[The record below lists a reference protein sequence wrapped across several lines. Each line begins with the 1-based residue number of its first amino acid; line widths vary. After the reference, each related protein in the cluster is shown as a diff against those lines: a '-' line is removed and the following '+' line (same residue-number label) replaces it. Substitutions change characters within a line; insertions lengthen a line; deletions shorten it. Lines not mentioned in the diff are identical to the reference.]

1 MFSQDYTSLEQAW
14 LLPKACA
21 GAAQNTMINRLII
34 LSSVVCMLFTWG
46 TAFGQSP
53 AGQVPS
59 GETAT
64 HNAGARAI
72 AVLRRLDRD
81 VIVYRSLGDFEEGRK
96 LSLVPIATFEQH
108 FTEVRAE
115 VTSLLEE
122 MPISKLKNDL
132 SNALDS
138 YQDGLFWWKQTEE
151 PRVVNIASLGYA
163 TRERSAADVVLRA
176 TVPYTVASH
185 WRHAHD
191 YIARAERNLGR

>member
-1 MFSQDYTSLEQAW
+1 M
-14 LLPKACA
+14 
-21 GAAQNTMINRLII
+21 
-34 LSSVVCMLFTWG
+34 
-46 TAFGQSP
+46 
-53 AGQVPS
+53 PS

-72 AVLRRLDRD
+72 AVLRRLERD

-96 LSLVPIATFEQH
+96 LSLVPLATFEQH

-115 VTSLLEE
+115 VTPMLDE
-122 MPISKLKNDL
+122 MPAGKLKNDL

-151 PRVVNIASLGYA
+151 PRVVNIVNLAYA
-163 TRERSAADVVLRA
+163 TRERSAADDVLHA
-176 TVPYTVASH
+176 TVPYTVATH

-191 YIARAERNLGR
+191 YLARAERNIGR